1 MTRVKILALALG
13 MVLLLTLPSVAS
25 AQRVP
30 PHVFVGEATLDG
42 AAAADGTTVTAIVA
56 GADAATATVT
66 GGDGSY
72 TIVVDQEDSSF
83 GGETV
88 SFTIDGNA
96 ADETS
101 SWEQGG
107 GTELNLTA
115 SSGPAPTEVPA
126 DTPVPAATAAPVQG
140 EPGPR
145 DCRGSGATKD
155 SPAIPEPSGLP
166 ALPASQAQQVL
177 PDLPVPTVL
186 KEPLAPLA
194 PLAPMALP
202 AEKGI
207 GATVASQANPA
218 AVALPSSL

>member
-30 PHVFVGEATLDG
+30 PHVFVGTATLDG
-42 AAAADGTTVTAIVA
+42 AAAADGTTVVAIVA
-56 GADAATATVT
+56 GADAGTATVT
-66 GGDGSY
+66 GGSY
-72 TIVVDQEDSSF
+72 TIVVDQGDSSF

-101 SWEQGG
+101 TWEQGG

-126 DTPVPAATAAPVQG
+126 DTPVPAPTAAPVVGEQG

-145 DCRGSGATKD
+145 GLQGIRGDQGFAGDTGAAGATG
-155 SPAIPEPSGLP
+155 ATGATGTTGA
-166 ALPASQAQQVL
+166 ALPES
-177 PDLPVPTVL
+177 
-186 KEPLAPLA
+186 
-194 PLAPMALP
+194 
-202 AEKGI
+202 
-207 GATVASQANPA
+207 NRR
-218 AVALPSSL
+218 